1 MFRSSIGRT
10 RPTTSLTTDRFE
22 AVAESVPDVV
32 ADFIAAGASR
42 DESTQGEAVR
52 RVTGSVGIA
61 VWTFIGIV
69 IVAVIAV
76 LALGLI
82 AEVVIPV
89 ALAALLAV
97 EFKPAA
103 DRLVRDGRRPAI
115 ASGIVLLGLIALV
128 AAIAIAVVV
137 GLSSQSAEITS
148 GIDDAVEA
156 IADETG
162 IDIAT
167 IQEVRT
173 AVNDLSALA
182 ALGAVT
188 KLVSGVNT
196 LIGVVSG
203 FMLGAL
209 AFYYLVK
216 DGTLL
221 RNRFLQTAS
230 PVHAGG
236 LDEFITQACSTLRSY
251 GRARTVMSAIVTS
264 VIGLAAIL
272 MGLPLIPS
280 ILVLTFI
287 GGYIPYI
294 GAFLAGAYVA
304 LIAFGENGIS
314 AAIVIIVVSLAANLI
329 LENFVEPRVMSQSLD
344 LHPIVVVVVLALG
357 GLLGGIIGLLVAVP
371 AAAVAK
377 AALLQIR
384 RSRYEAAGGAS

>member
-1 MFRSSIGRT
+1 M
-10 RPTTSLTTDRFE
+10 TSPATARAA
-22 AVAESVPDVV
+22 AVADSVPDAV
-32 ADFIAAGASR
+32 AGFIAAGARR
-42 DESTQGEAVR
+42 DESTQGEVAR

-61 VWTFIGIV
+61 AWTFIGIV
-69 IVAVIAV
+69 IVAAIAV
-76 LALGLI
+76 LALGLL

-103 DRLVRDGRRPAI
+103 DRLVRGGRRPAV

-128 AAIAIAVVV
+128 AVIAIACVAGV
-137 GLSSQSAEITS
+137 SSQSAEITS
-148 GIDDAVEA
+148 AIDDAVQA
-156 IADETG
+156 IADESG
-162 IDIAT
+162 IDTAT
-167 IQEVRT
+167 IQDVRV
-173 AVNDLSALA
+173 AVNDSSALA

-188 KLVSGVNT
+188 QLVSGVNT
-196 LIGVVSG
+196 LIGLASG

-209 AFYYLVK
+209 TFYYLVK

-221 RNRFLQTAS
+221 RSRLLQTANPDHTS
-230 PVHAGG
+230 G

-251 GRARTVMSAIVTS
+251 GRGRTVMSAIVTS

-304 LIAFGENGIS
+304 LIAFGENGIT
-314 AAIVIIVVSLAANLI
+314 AAVVIIIVSLAANLI

-377 AALLQIR
+377 AAFLQIR
-384 RSRYEAAGGAS
+384 RSRYEVANGTS